1 MIADTPVLDLDDA
14 AMLEAAD
21 TGGALRSAAS
31 GGAQVRA
38 TAAAVAEGALAR
50 LDGLRPRSL
59 LLVSGPGRAGRAA
72 ALLVAALGDRTGLPL
87 VQVTSVPSW
96 AGPLDVVLV
105 AGDDAGDPRLIDAV
119 DRALRR
125 GAEVVVAAPDEGP
138 LRAAAAGR
146 AALLAPRVPVLDE
159 NRLLRYL
166 GVGIAVLRTIDG
178 NRSAAFL
185 PELAELA
192 DVLDIEALRDG
203 PQHEV
208 FHNPAKNLAARTQ
221 QRGLII
227 AGDSAATTELA
238 VHAAEVL
245 LQSAGRA
252 AAAVELAV
260 AVTAL
265 PRLVNAATAAAP
277 DYEPLFHDEQLDGPP
292 PVEKKRIFVCSTESD
307 IVTARRKIA
316 VFGGAGGGTV
326 DADLVTADLEST
338 PTDPAPAGSPVPD
351 PVPVPIGGEIERLA
365 VLALRWE
372 MTAAYLRL
380 IGGRAV
386 AASGPE
392 SYDGGHY

>member
-38 TAAAVAEGALAR
+38 TAAAVAEDALVR

-59 LLVSGPGRAGRAA
+59 LLVSGPGRASRAA
-72 ALLVAALGDRTGLPL
+72 NLLVAALGERAGLPL
-87 VQVTSVPSW
+87 VPATTVPPW

-119 DRALRR
+119 DRGLRR

-146 AALLAPRVPVLDE
+146 AALLEPRIPVLDD

-166 GVGIAVLRTIDG
+166 AVGIAVLRLIDPG
-178 NRSAAFL
+178 RSGTVL
-185 PELAELA
+185 PELADLA
-192 DVLDIEALRDG
+192 DTLDTEALRDG

-221 QRGLII
+221 QRGLILT
-227 AGDSAATTELA
+227 GDTPATTELA

-245 LQSAGRA
+245 LQSAGRTA
-252 AAAVELAV
+252 TAVDLSVAV
-260 AVTAL
+260 AAL
-265 PRLVNAATAAAP
+265 PRLVSTAAEAAP
-277 DYEPLFHDEQLDGPP
+277 DYDPLFHDEQLDGPP
-292 PVEKKRIFVCSTESD
+292 PVEKKRVFLCSTDSD
-307 IVTARRKIA
+307 IPAARRKLA
-316 VFGGAGGGTV
+316 VFAGAGGGTV
-326 DADLVTADLEST
+326 DADLITAELEVV
-338 PTDPAPAGSPVPD
+338 PPGPAPAEPAPPGPP
-351 PVPVPIGGEIERLA
+351 GNELTRLA
-365 VLALRWE
+365 VLVLRWE
-372 MTAAYLRL
+372 MAAAYLRL
-380 IGGRAV
+380 IGGRRV
-386 AASGPE
+386 ATGEPE

>member
-105 AGDDAGDPRLIDAV
+105 AGDDAGDPRLIDSV

-166 GVGIAVLRTIDG
+166 GVGIAVLQTIDRH
-178 NRSAAFL
+178 RSAAFL
-185 PELAELA
+185 PELGALA
-192 DVLDIEALRDG
+192 DVLDTEALRDG

-221 QRGLII
+221 QRGLIV
-227 AGDSAATTELA
+227 AGDNAATTELA

-265 PRLVNAATAAAP
+265 PRLVNAATTAAP
-277 DYEPLFHDEQLDGPP
+277 DYDPLFHDEQLDGPP

-307 IVTARRKIA
+307 ILTARRKIA

-338 PTDPAPAGSPVPD
+338 PTDPAPAGSPVPE
-351 PVPVPIGGEIERLA
+351 PVPVPIGGEMERLA

-386 AASGPE
+386 AASGPD